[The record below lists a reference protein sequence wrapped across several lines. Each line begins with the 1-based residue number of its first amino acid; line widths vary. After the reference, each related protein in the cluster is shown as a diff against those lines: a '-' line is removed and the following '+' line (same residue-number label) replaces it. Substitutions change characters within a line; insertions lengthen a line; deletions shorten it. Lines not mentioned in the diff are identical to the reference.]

1 MQKLC
6 IPQAQIGILLSIIIV
21 FSPELCATPTAKTFY
36 QAPSTPLWYSYHAV
50 PFQEKTPQPNDSIQN
65 AFGITG
71 FYWRSTEKKKLG
83 NYFGFYD
90 DTSETTCNFL
100 RVTADT
106 SVATS
111 LIPQDIIHNAALSG
125 SPNNTT
131 LNPLKETI
139 TFNPYIEY
147 YGFTTTNSVRI
158 GNWLTIHTSM
168 PWMKKRHVLGM
179 KSTDSIKTIVEDHA
193 KGVMDFFT
201 GNLSQEDADSKNQ
214 QDRLEYGKLKES
226 QTVSGLAGI
235 VIQCL
240 FSPEINDEVS
250 AHFGFTTTLPTN
262 SRAQGLYLFEP
273 LMGNGG
279 HATFGICGDVNATL
293 GTIKQ
298 IHYGIGA
305 HGILQAGL
313 AGHEVR
319 SPSFLIAYDSGV
331 DAQFARYALAG
342 KQNARRLFPLINM
355 LTQMVN
361 VKPGTSIAADAHVW
375 ASYKK
380 IMALFEY
387 RYTYT
392 TAEKITP
399 LFPWPSN
406 TYAVSR
412 LSYAQ
417 TNTVGDVTTYR
428 TFNIPDHSTLINSAS
443 LKEEAIYY
451 DAAATPTQA
460 THTLGLMIEATPLAQ
475 YPNSKITVYGHYS
488 FSGSELFGIGGSGIS
503 CSLSHTF

>member
-1 MQKLC
+1 MQNVVTTFTRISALIISTC
-6 IPQAQIGILLSIIIV
+6 ICLSL
-21 FSPELCATPTAKTFY
+21 SATPTAKTFY
-36 QAPSTPLWYSYHAV
+36 QAPSTPLWYSYHAI
-50 PFQEKTPQPNDSIQN
+50 PFQEKNESPQDAIQN

-71 FYWRSTEKKKLG
+71 FYWKSAEKKKLG
-83 NYFGFYD
+83 TYFGFYD
-90 DTSETTCNFL
+90 DATQTTCNFL
-100 RVTADT
+100 RVSADT
-106 SVATS
+106 SVPAS
-111 LIPQDIIHNAALSG
+111 LIPQDIIHNAARAG

-179 KSTDSIKTIVEDHA
+179 LSTDSVKTIVEEQA

-201 GNLSQEDADSKNQ
+201 GNLSQEDPTSKNQ
-214 QDRLEYGKLKES
+214 QDRLEYGKLQNEQS
-226 QTVSGLAGI
+226 VSGLAGI
-235 VIQCL
+235 VLQCL
-240 FSPEINDEVS
+240 FSPEINSDIT
-250 AHFGFTTTLPTN
+250 ARFGFTTTLPTN
-262 SRAQGLYLFEP
+262 SRAQGIYLFEP

-279 HATFGICGDVNATL
+279 HATFGICGDVNARL
-293 GTIKQ
+293 GIVKE

-305 HGILQAGL
+305 HGILETGL

-319 SPSFLIAYDSGV
+319 SPSFLIAYDTGV

-361 VKPGTSIAADAHVW
+361 VKPGTSVAADAHIW

-380 IMALFEY
+380 IAAMFEY
-387 RYTYT
+387 RYTHA

-412 LSYAQ
+412 LNYAQ
-417 TNTVGDVTTYR
+417 TNTIGDVTTYR
-428 TFNIPDHSTLINSAS
+428 TFNIADHSTLVNSAS
-443 LKEEAIYY
+443 LKEEMIYY
-451 DAAATPTQA
+451 EAAATPTQA
-460 THTLGLMIEATPLAQ
+460 THTLGLILEATPLSQ
-475 YPNSKITVYGHYS
+475 YPNSKITAYGHYS
-488 FSGSELFGIGGSGIS
+488 FTGSQLFGVGGYGIS
-503 CSLSHTF
+503 FSLAHTF